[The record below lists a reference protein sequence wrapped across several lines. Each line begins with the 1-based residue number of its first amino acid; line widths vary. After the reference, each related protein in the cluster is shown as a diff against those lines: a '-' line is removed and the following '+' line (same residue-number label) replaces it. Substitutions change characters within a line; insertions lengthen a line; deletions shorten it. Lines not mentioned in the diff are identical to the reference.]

1 MWRAFVAGA
10 ALPLVVAAPPWV
22 RAAAGTLAAVEVLV
36 VRRPWL
42 AWRKRGAARGAAAAR
57 RRGRSTNSSAQQQR
71 QESQPQQQRHR
82 RRFAGG
88 RSEQVRDDEELARE
102 LQRLERFGR
111 AIGVGGGLGRR
122 TGRYAAYAAYSG
134 RSEWQIDI
142 DSMSYEELYERFP
155 GNRPTPPLSAD
166 EVARIPAA
174 PAEKFGGGSVAGEGD
189 GGARPAST
197 RCAICLRRCR
207 PGQIVRELPGCCH
220 IYHMECIDEWLQV
233 QGSCPV
239 CRTHVVPPERDACDC
254 AYRYTQAH
262 TCAREPSAGAADGP
276 DSGRATAA
284 AVAATSSVPDGALDA
299 ANSDSDS
306 DSDTDTDADADAD
319 ADVQSEAG
327 AEDGAGSVGALR
339 EELLVQ
345 VGHAAAEAGWASEPA
360 SEDGSVREGVAD
372 HAVRA
377 GANQP
382 QEGGDGAAE
391 IDHGPEMHSAIA
403 EEAPDE
409 FDVELFTRLLLE
421 RIGLELAEDET
432 EEVSDAHASD
442 Q

>member
-36 VRRPWL
+36 
-42 AWRKRGAARGAAAAR
+42 
-57 RRGRSTNSSAQQQR
+57 
-71 QESQPQQQRHR
+71 
-82 RRFAGG
+82 
-88 RSEQVRDDEELARE
+88 VRDDEELARE

-299 ANSDSDS
+299 ANSDSDT
-306 DSDTDTDADADAD
+306 DTDTDTDAD